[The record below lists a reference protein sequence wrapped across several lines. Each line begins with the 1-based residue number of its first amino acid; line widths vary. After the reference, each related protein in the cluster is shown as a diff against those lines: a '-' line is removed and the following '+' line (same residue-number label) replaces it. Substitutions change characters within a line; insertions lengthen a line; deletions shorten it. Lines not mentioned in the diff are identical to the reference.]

1 MVPSA
6 LQNMPREWN
15 GLSDLSFC
23 GRVRQVALRGPL
35 WLRRTTE
42 VNRPVKEVFD
52 YVDDATNLPEWNSI
66 VEESTPSQT
75 PIGVGT
81 KITQRARFLGR
92 KFESVAIVT
101 EHVPNQRSLLKID
114 KPFALT
120 ITNRF
125 EAAGRGTKSTL
136 VAEGRA
142 WRLL

>member
-1 MVPSA
+1 M
-6 LQNMPREWN
+6 
-15 GLSDLSFC
+15 
-23 GRVRQVALRGPL
+23 
-35 WLRRTTE
+35 
-42 VNRPVKEVFD
+42 
-52 YVDDATNLPEWNSI
+52 DDATNLPEWNSI

-81 KITQRARFLGR
+81 KINQRARFLGR

-125 EAAGRGTKSTL
+125 EAAGRGTKLTL

-142 WRLL
+142 WLASLGSESPSLLEAQRSSSRHSSLRSRNCSRPALPPKPGNQLRKLGDL